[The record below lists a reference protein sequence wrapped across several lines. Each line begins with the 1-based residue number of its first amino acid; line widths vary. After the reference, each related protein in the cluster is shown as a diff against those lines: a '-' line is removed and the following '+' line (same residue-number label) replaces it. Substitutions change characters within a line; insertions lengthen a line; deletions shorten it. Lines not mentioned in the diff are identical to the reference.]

1 MASHSPVDAAAEP
14 ASITLTPMEESF
26 SAIWSFSCGSSETP
40 GVCSPSRKVV
50 SKKRSFSTNKTI
62 CHGCSTTIE
71 HGIRDYLKSRVIR
84 NFFSLPV
91 KYSGNTVR
99 NHR

>member
-14 ASITLTPMEESF
+14 ASMTLTPMEESF

-50 SKKRSFSTNKTI
+50 SKKRSFSTNKAI

-71 HGIRDYLKSRVIR
+71 IGNREYLKS
-84 NFFSLPV
+84 PD
-91 KYSGNTVR
+91 
-99 NHR
+99 